1 MTAKAHEGAA
11 SQAADAIPAWDELG
25 LLPPLRPG
33 AAGLDRDRSPYPV
46 RLVDVVR
53 RFGSTP
59 DRRIILRGLL
69 RFRAGLRDLGIS
81 AGFQWLDGSFF
92 EDVEATRGRPPNDI
106 DVVTFGEL
114 GDEALQQ
121 ARYAESPEL
130 FDHLAA
136 RLNFFVDN
144 YFVELG
150 VPMARDGV
158 RDIGYWYSMWAHR
171 REDQRWKGFIEVDL
185 DDTGDMVAL
194 TLLNQLDASGGAS

>member
-1 MTAKAHEGAA
+1 MTARTQGGVDSPAA
-11 SQAADAIPAWDELG
+11 NPIPPWDELG

-33 AAGLDRDRSPYPV
+33 ALGIDRDRSPYPV

-53 RFGSTP
+53 RFGTTP

-69 RFRAGLRDLGIS
+69 QFRAGLRDLGI
-81 AGFQWLDGSFF
+81 ADGFQWLDGSFF
-92 EDVEATRGRPPNDI
+92 ENIEQTRGRPPNDI

-136 RLNFFVDN
+136 RLNFRVDN
-144 YFVELG
+144 YFIELG
-150 VPMARDGV
+150 APMARDDV
-158 RDIGYWYSMWAHR
+158 RNIGYWYSMWAHR

-185 DDTGDMVAL
+185 ASDGDIDARVLLDD
-194 TLLNQLDASGGAS
+194 LDAAGGTS